1 MAGWEVKRERSSGRI
16 LISKLRLQ
24 GTSVSEV
31 GMLVGWGVLHG
42 SSPFTYKHLFGC
54 FLFFSF
60 VVVWVF
66 LGGGGFCFFLLAV
79 KFTTHILHCITL
91 THFCLDGK

>member
-31 GMLVGWGVLHG
+31 GMLAGWGVLHG
-42 SSPFTYKHLFGC
+42 SSPFIYKHMFGC

-60 VVVWVF
+60 VVGFFFVVF
-66 LGGGGFCFFLLAV
+66 FFFSV
-79 KFTTHILHCITL
+79 TFTTHITL
-91 THFCLDGK
+91 YNLNSLLP